1 VRVLGEEQLLSLLH
15 SAEEHEILPY
25 FLRFYLG
32 GWLGFWFVVPRGV
45 DAEGKFTARFGR
57 LEVGEYE
64 SPDFLLYWKNRLGG
78 LVEESLIRRQV
89 GCPPPPHHAIVVASC
104 WGLRWKSC

>member
-1 VRVLGEEQLLSLLH
+1 MRVWVKSSFYRFQH

-45 DAEGKFTARFGR
+45 DVEGKFTARFGR
-57 LEVGEYE
+57 LEEVGEYE
-64 SPDFLLYWKNRLGG
+64 SPDFRG
-78 LVEESLIRRQV
+78 
-89 GCPPPPHHAIVVASC
+89 
-104 WGLRWKSC
+104 